1 MSTKLA
7 NLLKEIGQDPQ
18 VEAVKAA
25 AAAKTANQPEHG
37 MPAGGVTRSPMDGML
52 GNTQHDARAR
62 AEELALEQ
70 AGRQLEA
77 ATFDDP
83 REAANARNLANTVGE
98 EVKSPV
104 NPTRQDSSV
113 GNVHLTESPAQ
124 KAAMD
129 MEGMKGYCKG
139 CKNAPCKCSGKKAAM
154 SFATYVEHASG
165 GDEGVKV
172 AAQALDPAHL
182 VEYQKTAMLYYSKG
196 ANMALGHLAE
206 AIGA

>member
-7 NLLKEIGQDPQ
+7 NLLKEIGLDPQ

-25 AAAKTANQPEHG
+25 AAAKIANQPEHG

-77 ATFDDP
+77 NTFDDP

-104 NPTRQDSSV
+104 NPVRQDSSV

-124 KAAMD
+124 KAASA
-129 MEGMKGYCKG
+129 
-139 CKNAPCKCSGKKAAM
+139 APAM
-154 SFATYVEHASG
+154 SFADYVEHAATG
-165 GDEGVKV
+165 AEGVKV
-172 AAQALDPAHL
+172 AAEALDPAHL

-206 AIGA
+206 ALGV